1 MNEELLEEIRRELSL
16 IEERRENILKGI
28 RDILIYTRKI
38 ISSIHKGDLK
48 EAEKYIVLADNK
60 DKELRAYAN
69 NDLYHYLIDAEAEIV
84 EAKILY
90 AIASKKDIPSYK
102 ELDVKIHSYLL
113 GILDAIGE
121 IKRMILD
128 LLRNDKYEDVL
139 RLFELIEDTYS
150 LIMPLAIY
158 DNILPGLRRKLDQD
172 KMIIESV
179 REIITEE
186 SRRRM
191 LFSKL

>member
-1 MNEELLEEIRRELSL
+1 MNDKLFEEIRRELSS

-38 ISSIHKGDLK
+38 MSSIHRGDLK
-48 EAEKYIVLADNK
+48 EAEKYIVLADSK
-60 DKELRAYAN
+60 DKELRVYAN

-84 EAKILY
+84 ESKILY
-90 AIASKKDIPSYK
+90 AIAAKKDIPSYK
-102 ELDVKIHSYLL
+102 ELDVKIHSYLF
-113 GILDAIGE
+113 GILDSIGE

-128 LLRNDKYEDVL
+128 LLRNDKYEDTL
-139 RLFELIEDTYS
+139 RLFEFIEDTYS

-191 LFSKL
+191 LFNKL